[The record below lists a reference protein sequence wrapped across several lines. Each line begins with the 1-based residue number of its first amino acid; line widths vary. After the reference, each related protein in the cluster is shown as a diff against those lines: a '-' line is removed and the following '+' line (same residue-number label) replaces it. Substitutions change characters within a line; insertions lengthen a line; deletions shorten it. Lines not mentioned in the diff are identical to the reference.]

1 MIIKKKIKAI
11 PNAMMD
17 GLKRMKGIN
26 LFNRFVTSIDQIL
39 DGRVGTCVQLKA
51 LCRTV
56 LFSENGKDYLD
67 VFYYKDESSETMIE
81 RAIAV
86 ENSRE

>member
-1 MIIKKKIKAI
+1 MRIKKKIKAI
-11 PNAMMD
+11 PNEMMD
-17 GLKRMKGIN
+17 GLKKMKGIN

-39 DGRVGTCVQLKA
+39 GGRVGACVQLKD

-56 LFSENGKDYLD
+56 LVSENGKDYLD
-67 VFYYKDESSETMIE
+67 VFYYKNESSAAMIE
-81 RAIAV
+81 RSIAV